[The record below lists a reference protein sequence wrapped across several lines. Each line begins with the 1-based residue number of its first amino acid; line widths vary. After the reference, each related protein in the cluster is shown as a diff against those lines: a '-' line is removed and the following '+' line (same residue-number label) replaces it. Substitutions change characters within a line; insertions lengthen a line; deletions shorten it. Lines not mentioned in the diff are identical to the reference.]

1 MARSVNLL
9 APACFLLLLL
19 LLVQVARSEE
29 NKKCTP
35 ASVVVLQTSNGE
47 KAGDNPVFEV
57 LVRNRCECAVR
68 GVHLS
73 AEGFA
78 SSVPVDPK
86 VFRQE
91 GENYIVGDGSP
102 IESGGEVRFR
112 YAAERAFQIDPAAL
126 QEDCSGV
133 HEFTV

>member
-1 MARSVNLL
+1 MAGSMARSVNLL
-9 APACFLLLLL
+9 APACFLLL
-19 LLVQVARSEE
+19 VQVARSAV

-35 ASVVVLQTSNGE
+35 ASVAVLQTSNGE

-57 LVRNRCECAVR
+57 LVRNRCECAVQ
-68 GVHLS
+68 GVLLR

-86 VFRQE
+86 VFRLD
-91 GENYIVGDGSP
+91 GKDYLVGDGGL
-102 IESGGEVRFR
+102 INSGGEVRFR
-112 YAAERAFQIDPAAL
+112 YAAPRAFQIDPAAL
-126 QEDCSGV
+126 QENCSGV